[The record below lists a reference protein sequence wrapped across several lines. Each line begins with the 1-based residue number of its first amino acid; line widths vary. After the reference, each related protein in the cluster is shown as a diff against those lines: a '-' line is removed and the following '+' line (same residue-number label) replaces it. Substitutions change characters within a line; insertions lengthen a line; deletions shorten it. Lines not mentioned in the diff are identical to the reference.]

1 MSTAPIFFNLIKDV
15 RAKKKCGERF
25 FIDSRFFSPP
35 ALVFEF
41 FFQPAFF
48 MYDASVFLP
57 QESVCQFRAKAPLTA
72 TTAANSFLFPT
83 SDSPQTPRLRSITT
97 ILLNL
102 PILHIWVHLQLPLP
116 PNANIPLERDHL
128 QSILLEATM
137 ASDPQSDP
145 QPRLQP

>member
-25 FIDSRFFSPP
+25 LLIPDFFSPP

-57 QESVCQFRAKAPLTA
+57 QESVCQSRAKAPLTA
-72 TTAANSFLFPT
+72 TTAAATTAPLT
-83 SDSPQTPRLRSITT
+83 AT
-97 ILLNL
+97 ILRK
-102 PILHIWVHLQLPLP
+102 H
-116 PNANIPLERDHL
+116 RDCG
-128 QSILLEATM
+128 
-137 ASDPQSDP
+137 P
-145 QPRLQP
+145 

>member
-25 FIDSRFFSPP
+25 FLLIPDFFSPP
-35 ALVFEF
+35 ALVFEFF

-72 TTAANSFLFPT
+72 TTAAATTAPLT
-83 SDSPQTPRLRSITT
+83 AT
-97 ILLNL
+97 ILRQ
-102 PILHIWVHLQLPLP
+102 H
-116 PNANIPLERDHL
+116 RDCG
-128 QSILLEATM
+128 Q
-137 ASDPQSDP
+137 
-145 QPRLQP
+145 